1 MKKSIVVMVAG
12 MLLAAPLGA
21 HAFPTKKGDKACT
34 ECHKLDK
41 KEAETILKKLSKDAK
56 VANITVAPLK
66 SMWQIDVEAG
76 EGKRGLFYL
85 DFSKKYVVI
94 GQMAAVESLGK
105 PAPPR
110 KVDVSKIPLDDAV
123 TLGLATAKKKVIV
136 FTDPDCPYC
145 RELHKSM
152 KQVVAKH
159 SDVAFLLFMNPLP
172 MHKDSP
178 RKSQAILCSK
188 SIEMLDDAFSG
199 KTVPEPAAPCTAA
212 ALDRSMALAKTFEFE
227 GTPTLIRDDGIVLFG
242 SLPEDKLLE
251 WIDKKQ

>member
-1 MKKSIVVMVAG
+1 MIAG
-12 MLLAAPLGA
+12 LLISAPFGA

-34 ECHKLDK
+34 ECHKLDRA
-41 KEAETILKKLSKDAK
+41 EAEAILKKLSSPGAK
-56 VANITVAPLK
+56 VASITVAPLK
-66 SMWQIDVEAG
+66 SMWQIEVDAG
-76 EGKRGLFYL
+76 EGKHGSFYI
-85 DFSKKYVVI
+85 DFSKKFVI
-94 GQMAAVESLGK
+94 VGQMAPVEDLGK

-110 KVDVSKIPLDDAV
+110 KVDVSKIPLDDAL
-123 TLGLATAKKKVIV
+123 TLGLATAKKKVLV

-178 RKSQAILCSK
+178 KKAQAILCSR

-212 ALDRSMALAKTFEFE
+212 ALDRSIALARTFEFD
-227 GTPTLIRDDGIVLFG
+227 GTPTLIRDDGVVLFG